1 MQDCLEV
8 RESAEIKHLFLSYD
22 IHSDMKIRFC
32 LLNALLCMALSSM
45 AVPAKRGVWR
55 LMTLTDGTEVR
66 VQLVGDEFMH
76 YYVSED
82 GTKYVMD
89 ATTGQGNRLDPTAS
103 LSRVKKAAVRRAK
116 VQSRQKLHLQKA
128 KAKQNSFRGTR
139 KGLVILAEFSDRK
152 FQSGHDLTLYK

>member
-32 LLNALLCMALSSM
+32 LLHALLCMALSSM

-89 ATTGQGNRLDPTAS
+89 ATTGQGNRLDTTAS
-103 LSRVKKAAVRRAK
+103 
-116 VQSRQKLHLQKA
+116 
-128 KAKQNSFRGTR
+128 
-139 KGLVILAEFSDRK
+139 
-152 FQSGHDLTLYK
+152 

>member
-1 MQDCLEV
+1 
-8 RESAEIKHLFLSYD
+8 
-22 IHSDMKIRFC
+22 
-32 LLNALLCMALSSM
+32 MALSSM

-89 ATTGQGNRLDPTAS
+89 AATGQGKRLDSTAS
-103 LSRVKKAAVRRAK
+103 LSRKKNAAARRAK

-128 KAKQNSFRGTR
+128 KAKQNSFRGAR
-139 KGLVILAEFSDRK
+139 KGLVILARSIIRIG
-152 FQSGHDLTLYK
+152 SI